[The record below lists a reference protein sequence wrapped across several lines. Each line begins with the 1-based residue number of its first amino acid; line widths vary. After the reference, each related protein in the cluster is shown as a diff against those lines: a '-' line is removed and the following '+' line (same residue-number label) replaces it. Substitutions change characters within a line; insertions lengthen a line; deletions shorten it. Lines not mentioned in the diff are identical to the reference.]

1 MTMTDSDKDIIGIGW
16 RFPPQFLIEGNQTL
30 MTHGV
35 EDINQS
41 LYILFTTHVG
51 ERIMHPNYGSALR
64 IVHFES
70 INEHFKNYMRILLS
84 KSISLYET
92 RIQPLKLEFS
102 EDESNEGRYFMN
114 LEYLIKLTNS
124 KGNFVFPFYLNQ

>member
-1 MTMTDSDKDIIGIGW
+1 MNEQKKNIIGVGW
-16 RFPPQFLIEGNQTL
+16 AFPPQFDVEGNETL
-30 MTHGV
+30 MVQGV

-41 LYILFTTHVG
+41 LYILFTTHIG
-51 ERIMHPNYGSALR
+51 ERLMHPNYGSALR

-92 RIQPLKLEFS
+92 RIRPLKLEFS
-102 EDESNEGRYFMN
+102 ADEANQGRYIMN
-114 LEYLIKLTNS
+114 LEYIIKTTNS
-124 KGNFVFPFYLNQ
+124 KDNFVFPFYLNQ